1 MANNNS
7 NLIEKLLGGSGLN
20 QVWVK
25 VFSLVKILT
34 GDVDVKNKGNLQK
47 QIDDVRSSV
56 ENMGKNQARVFQT
69 VDELDTW
76 LEEPSNVAQLTAG
89 DNFYIVATD
98 VPDYWWDGT
107 QKQPLEGQKVDLS
120 TYDQEINKLNE
131 DIGNLQDQMAS
142 FESTKSEIVSSGL
155 GQAIGLTASSIWSQ
169 IVEKIKAVVNRGAI
183 NQTLNAGGSYTI
195 PQGYHNGSGKV
206 TANSLASQTSA
217 NAGAAQILS
226 GFTAWIKGNKVTGSM
241 PNRGAL
247 NWSGSNT
254 TYGVPAGYYSGG
266 TLDSRPSYNAGVTA
280 ADNRSNP
287 NSANY
292 KAGYN
297 AGMNAGKNTMASTLS
312 CIYGYANNADST
324 KTYTASSAG
333 YYLAIACA
341 AGTGNA
347 NQNRSAS
354 ISTNGSSK
362 SYIRR
367 WVADSVG
374 ASQGKCQHCVAVML
388 VYLNPGNTVTMTWE
402 SDYNKSGHAIVYK
415 LG

>member
-206 TANSLASQTSA
+206 TANSLASQTDA

-266 TLDSRPSYNAGVTA
+266 TLDSRPSYNAGVAA
-280 ADNRSNP
+280 ADNRVNT
-287 NSANY
+287 NSQSY
-292 KAGYN
+292 KSGYN
-297 AGMNAGKNTMASTLS
+297 AGVSAGQTAKRDSVTLS
-312 CIYGYANNADST
+312 KIGPSDDDVTIQNYTFTATVGRCYVAAMAGDPGNFQNFSVSGATVLSNIYAGDTPPKGSQFVRMVTLKAT
-324 KTYTASSAG
+324 SSSVTIRWTG
-333 YYLAIACA
+333 
-341 AGTGNA
+341 GTG
-347 NQNRSAS
+347 
-354 ISTNGSSK
+354 STQP
-362 SYIRR
+362 YMI
-367 WVADSVG
+367 VG
-374 ASQGKCQHCVAVML
+374 L
-388 VYLNPGNTVTMTWE
+388 VN
-402 SDYNKSGHAIVYK
+402 
-415 LG
+415 